1 MDIGTNLIF
10 LIIFGLFGFVISKI
24 WDINP
29 YRIFSDLMG
38 AFLIIILLIAMA
50 PALIDPSN
58 AIETI
63 PNVVEVFANNLPG
76 IIIGDIA
83 GTIIALITLSRRL
96 R

>member
-10 LIIFGLFGFVISKI
+10 LIIFGLFGFAISKI

-38 AFLIIILLIAMA
+38 AFVIIILLIAMA
-50 PALIDPSN
+50 PALINPSN

-76 IIIGDIA
+76 IIMGDIA
-83 GTIIALITLSRRL
+83 GTIIALITGD
-96 R
+96 